1 MSDIV
6 LGEPLASQIR
16 QEAEAQGIAVE
27 QLIEAALRRYR
38 FEAQRAKINAEA
50 LWWRTAPP
58 DMQAQYAGEFV
69 AVHNQQVVDH
79 DRDEESLRK
88 RVRAR
93 YGKTAILLTPVE
105 GRREL
110 RIVSTRLS
118 RT

>member
-16 QEAEAQGIAVE
+16 REAEAQGMAVE

-38 FEAQRAKINAEA
+38 FAAQQAKINAEA
-50 LWWRTAPP
+50 LWWRTASP
-58 DMQAQYAGEFV
+58 DLRAQYAGEFV

-79 DRDEESLRK
+79 DRDEERLRK
-88 RVRAR
+88 RIRAR
-93 YGKTAILLTPVE
+93 YGKTAVLLTPAE
-105 GRREL
+105 ERREL

>member
-16 QEAEAQGIAVE
+16 REAEAQGMAVE

-58 DMQAQYAGEFV
+58 DIQAQYAGEFV
-69 AVHNQQVVDH
+69 AVQNQQVVDH
-79 DRDEESLRK
+79 DRDEESLRQ
-88 RVRAR
+88 RIRAR
-93 YGKTAILLTPVE
+93 YGKTAILLTPAD

-118 RT
+118 RA

>member
-16 QEAEAQGIAVE
+16 REAEAQGIPVE
-27 QLIEAALRRYR
+27 KLIEAALRRYR

-50 LWWRTAPP
+50 LWWRTAPA
-58 DMQAQYAGEFV
+58 DTQAQYAGEFV

-79 DRDEESLRK
+79 DRDEESLRQ
-88 RVRAR
+88 RIRAR
-93 YGKTAILLTPVE
+93 YGKTAILLTPAE

-118 RT
+118 RA